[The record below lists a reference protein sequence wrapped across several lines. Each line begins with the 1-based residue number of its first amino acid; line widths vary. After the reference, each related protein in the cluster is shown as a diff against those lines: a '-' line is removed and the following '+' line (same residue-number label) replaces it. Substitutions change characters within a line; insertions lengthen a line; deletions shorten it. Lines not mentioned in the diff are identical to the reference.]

1 MEQHP
6 FQALAHLAHL
16 FQSEI
21 DKIFVYFNLYR
32 NLVIYML
39 KKIINVVFDTCK
51 SVTLGVVDVSTTAVK
66 GLVKVGKDTVTNVSS
81 QFKNTQKDKENK

>member
-1 MEQHP
+1 
-6 FQALAHLAHL
+6 
-16 FQSEI
+16 
-21 DKIFVYFNLYR
+21 
-32 NLVIYML
+32 ML

-81 QFKNTQKDKENK
+81 QFKNTEKKVEDK